1 MRVTGETNQQVSC
14 AHVFLCVLSSQN
26 AFLERE
32 VASLRSELDTSA
44 RRAEAQ
50 EEELRVICDES
61 VIIPRTVRTQQ
72 MMSHH
77 QGPGLSRL
85 QLSVSSKGPF

>member
-1 MRVTGETNQQVSC
+1 MHFNDAYMQPVSC
-14 AHVFLCVLSSQN
+14 LHVLCVLSSQN
-26 AFLERE
+26 AFLEKE

-61 VIIPRTVRTQQ
+61 VIILKTVCTQDV
-72 MMSHH
+72 MMSLYQDLGYHCCSCLWH
-77 QGPGLSRL
+77 GL
-85 QLSVSSKGPF
+85 